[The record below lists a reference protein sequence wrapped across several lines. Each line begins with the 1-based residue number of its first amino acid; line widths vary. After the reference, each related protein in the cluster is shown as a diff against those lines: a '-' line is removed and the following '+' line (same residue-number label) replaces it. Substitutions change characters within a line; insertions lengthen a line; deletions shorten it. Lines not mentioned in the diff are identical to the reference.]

1 MRLKRQ
7 SITVTSGTVLICD
20 PQLVGDCESGDAAV
34 FRLWEGNG
42 EFYVYTD
49 GRVYFV
55 DVDPRIFR
63 ANTRPTLSRLPG
75 RVDVD
80 TSHLGIYDLT
90 DERKHAADDALA
102 DGWAI
107 AINNLSDREY
117 YAWFEEKGT
126 AKDIFRG
133 VVGFGTNPVMLL
145 NGDHGSRLQE
155 IEDQI
160 ALAYRM
166 KGDAKQTAMQNI
178 SESLCELHLDGCKDK
193 RLRMMADSIKLTLP
207 RRPST
212 RR

>member
-7 SITVTSGTVLICD
+7 SVAVTSGAVLICD
-20 PQLVGDCESGDAAV
+20 PQLISDDESRNAAV

-49 GRVYFV
+49 GQAYFV
-55 DVDPRIFR
+55 DVDPRIFK
-63 ANTRPTLSRLPG
+63 ANIRPTLTLLPG
-75 RVDVD
+75 RVGIS
-80 TSHLGIYDLT
+80 TSHIGIYDLT
-90 DERKHAADDALA
+90 NDRKQSADDALA

-107 AINNLSDREY
+107 AIDNLPNCEY
-117 YAWFEEKGT
+117 CAWFEEKG
-126 AKDIFRG
+126 ASKEIFRG
-133 VVGFGTNPVMLL
+133 VIGFGPQPVMLL

-160 ALAYRM
+160 ARAYRL
-166 KGDAKQTAMQNI
+166 KGDEKQTAMQNI

-207 RRPST
+207 RRPSAES
-212 RR
+212 